1 MIYPKQ
7 LDTSIG
13 ILSHATIL
21 YVARDATYVMSLSHQ
36 LSVDVCDK

>member
-13 ILSHATIL
+13 ILSRATIICHTYL
-21 YVARDATYVMSLSHQ
+21 TYVMSLSHQ
-36 LSVDVCDK
+36 LSVDVRDK